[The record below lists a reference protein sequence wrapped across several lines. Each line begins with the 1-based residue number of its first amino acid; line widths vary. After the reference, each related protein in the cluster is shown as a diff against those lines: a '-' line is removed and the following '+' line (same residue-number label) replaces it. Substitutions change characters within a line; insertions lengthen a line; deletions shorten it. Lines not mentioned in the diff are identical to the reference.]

1 MYRHISKGAWTFSI
15 QDHGWQVS
23 DCTAEGL
30 KVCLKS
36 IKIHD
41 QNYKWSMFVS
51 KENLTFGKTFS
62 FAGCNLV
69 LTNASRPCWGK
80 IGDRAVL

>member
-1 MYRHISKGAWTFSI
+1 
-15 QDHGWQVS
+15 
-23 DCTAEGL
+23 
-30 KVCLKS
+30 
-36 IKIHD
+36 
-41 QNYKWSMFVS
+41 MFVS